1 MREINTCP
9 EQNWQQM
16 PTEELD
22 KILQAELTKEEPDA
36 EVVLPILHE
45 LEEREKDFPVD
56 ETPEILT
63 KLNRFNKH
71 ETSSSQS
78 RRKWVKAI
86 AAIAAVI
93 CIIVMAIPR
102 TVGADSI
109 FSALVRWTSGV
120 FEYIDPDK
128 DYPDTTQDFS
138 TEHEGLQQLYDKV
151 TELGVTEPVVPMW
164 IPEGFELSEM
174 EVISM
179 LDGDKVRGTFKREN
193 ALVAITYRVSADI
206 KMKVEKEG
214 SPFEVYDYAG
224 VDHTILKN
232 DNNLSVTWMVQGV
245 ECLINTNISRDELYT
260 LIKSIYRSEL

>member
-45 LEEREKDFPVD
+45 LEEREKDLPVD

-109 FSALVRWTSGV
+109 FGALVRWTSGV
-120 FEYIDPDK
+120 
-128 DYPDTTQDFS
+128 
-138 TEHEGLQQLYDKV
+138 
-151 TELGVTEPVVPMW
+151 
-164 IPEGFELSEM
+164 
-174 EVISM
+174 
-179 LDGDKVRGTFKREN
+179 
-193 ALVAITYRVSADI
+193 
-206 KMKVEKEG
+206 
-214 SPFEVYDYAG
+214 
-224 VDHTILKN
+224 
-232 DNNLSVTWMVQGV
+232 
-245 ECLINTNISRDELYT
+245 
-260 LIKSIYRSEL
+260 